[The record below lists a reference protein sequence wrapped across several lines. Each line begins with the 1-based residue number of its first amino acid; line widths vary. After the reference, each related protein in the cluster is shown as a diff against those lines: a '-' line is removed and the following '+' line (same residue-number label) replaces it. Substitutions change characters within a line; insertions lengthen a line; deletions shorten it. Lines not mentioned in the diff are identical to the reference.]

1 MVIEMNFNV
10 FGVKIVFEHK
20 RKLGSAKFAIRFVF
34 GIMKMQK
41 EPSRNS
47 TLM

>member
-1 MVIEMNFNV
+1 MVIEMKFNLCLNN
-10 FGVKIVFEHK
+10 E
-20 RKLGSAKFAIRFVF
+20 RKHGFATFAIHFVF

-41 EPSRNS
+41 EPSSNS